1 MSVIDTERRQPSDE
15 LTTAESAKPP
25 FDARRNT
32 EKQPWLR
39 LAWLPIPLLLITMIV
54 LGVADLGGSYESPHL
69 LLALNFTFS
78 TLVSLFVAYLIGRSY
93 LVRSTPGLLVLGCA
107 VVFWGAAFVLAA
119 IGPANPN
126 FTATVHNLGVWLSAV
141 CNLTGT
147 ALLLRSKRNMPAAGL
162 WLGWAY
168 TLALG
173 AVGFVALGA
182 HAGWT
187 PVFFVQGQGGTPLR
201 QLVLGSAVIMFA
213 LAAILLRVAKR
224 KSASPFERWYPC
236 ALGLM
241 AVGLFGVLIQSSL
254 GSWLSWTGRAAQYL
268 GGVYMLI
275 AAIASV
281 RESHGWGVSLEA
293 ALRES
298 EDRYRLLAETMLQG
312 VVHQDADGKIIAM
325 NPAAERILG
334 KSRDEFLGST
344 SVGEAHYTIRED
356 GSPFPG
362 LEHPAMVALR
372 TGQRLHGVVMGV
384 FNPQA
389 GAYRWISVD
398 AVPLFRSGETS
409 PFQVYTVFED
419 ITERKQAEEALRDS
433 SEHRRLVLEA
443 GELGAWDY
451 RLDTGE
457 VIWDERCRDMYGFA
471 TGGEIDYE
479 RAIEHIHPEDR
490 PAVDA
495 AVKQA
500 IAGIDGGAYHREY
513 RVVWPDGSVHW
524 IASHGRVYFEAEGEK
539 RRAIRFIGANLEITE
554 RKRAEGVLRTTL
566 QRFYAILSSMYS
578 AVLLVTDEGRVE
590 FANQAFCACFGLED
604 TPADLAGLYASDTIE
619 KIKNSY
625 RYPDKAL
632 ARIQEVVDRGQAVMG
647 EELAMQG
654 GRTLLRDFIPL
665 NVDGKSY
672 GRLWLHTDITER
684 DRAEE
689 TLRESQSKT
698 VFATLADFVPQ
709 MVWMCTP
716 DGLNIYFNQRWV
728 EYTGLTLEESYG
740 RGWNTPF
747 HPDDKQAAWDAWNH
761 AVQTG
766 EEYRVESRLRA
777 ADGRYRWFLMRGAP
791 LRSAAGEIVRW
802 FGTCTDI
809 EELKQVGQALLNAQ
823 RQLTETV
830 VNQLPCC
837 VALVRGR
844 DMTLQ
849 LVNPGYR
856 AIAFGQE
863 KLGKSLPEVWP
874 DIPGFEEV
882 CRRVLETGAPGDV
895 VDAPWR
901 VNRSNGGPPEVV
913 YFSWSI
919 HRVNLPGGEGCGLL
933 ITGWETTGRKQAE
946 EALLRSEKLAAV
958 GRMAASIAHEINN
971 PLAAVTNTLYLART
985 NAEDAA
991 SVRQYLDLADDEL
1004 KRVSHITRQTLGF
1017 YRESSAS
1024 TAVSVSSVMDAAV
1037 DLLRG
1042 KIKVKR
1048 ATIEKQYDGD
1058 LQVSGISGE
1067 LRQVFSNLLVN
1078 SLDAI
1083 GEEGTIWLRISKST
1097 CVNGCQSRVRVTV
1110 ADNGTGIDAA
1120 ALPRIFEPLFTTKE
1134 STGSGLGL
1142 WVSKQLIEKHGGSI
1156 RVRSRTNGERRGTVF
1171 SIVLPIDPAA
1181 AARSQSAGA

>member
-1 MSVIDTERRQPSDE
+1 
-15 LTTAESAKPP
+15 
-25 FDARRNT
+25 
-32 EKQPWLR
+32 
-39 LAWLPIPLLLITMIV
+39 
-54 LGVADLGGSYESPHL
+54 
-69 LLALNFTFS
+69 
-78 TLVSLFVAYLIGRSY
+78 
-93 LVRSTPGLLVLGCA
+93 
-107 VVFWGAAFVLAA
+107 
-119 IGPANPN
+119 
-126 FTATVHNLGVWLSAV
+126 
-141 CNLTGT
+141 
-147 ALLLRSKRNMPAAGL
+147 
-162 WLGWAY
+162 
-168 TLALG
+168 
-173 AVGFVALGA
+173 
-182 HAGWT
+182 
-187 PVFFVQGQGGTPLR
+187 
-201 QLVLGSAVIMFA
+201 
-213 LAAILLRVAKR
+213 
-224 KSASPFERWYPC
+224 
-236 ALGLM
+236 
-241 AVGLFGVLIQSSL
+241 
-254 GSWLSWTGRAAQYL
+254 
-268 GGVYMLI
+268 
-275 AAIASV
+275 
-281 RESHGWGVSLEA
+281 
-293 ALRES
+293 
-298 EDRYRLLAETMLQG
+298 
-312 VVHQDADGKIIAM
+312 
-325 NPAAERILG
+325 
-334 KSRDEFLGST
+334 
-344 SVGEAHYTIRED
+344 
-356 GSPFPG
+356 
-362 LEHPAMVALR
+362 
-372 TGQRLHGVVMGV
+372 
-384 FNPQA
+384 
-389 GAYRWISVD
+389 
-398 AVPLFRSGETS
+398 
-409 PFQVYTVFED
+409 
-419 ITERKQAEEALRDS
+419 
-433 SEHRRLVLEA
+433 
-443 GELGAWDY
+443 
-451 RLDTGE
+451 
-457 VIWDERCRDMYGFA
+457 
-471 TGGEIDYE
+471 
-479 RAIEHIHPEDR
+479 
-490 PAVDA
+490 
-495 AVKQA
+495 
-500 IAGIDGGAYHREY
+500 
-513 RVVWPDGSVHW
+513 
-524 IASHGRVYFEAEGEK
+524 
-539 RRAIRFIGANLEITE
+539 
-554 RKRAEGVLRTTL
+554 
-566 QRFYAILSSMYS
+566 
-578 AVLLVTDEGRVE
+578 
-590 FANQAFCACFGLED
+590 
-604 TPADLAGLYASDTIE
+604 
-619 KIKNSY
+619 
-625 RYPDKAL
+625 
-632 ARIQEVVDRGQAVMG
+632 
-647 EELAMQG
+647 
-654 GRTLLRDFIPL
+654 
-665 NVDGKSY
+665 
-672 GRLWLHTDITER
+672 
-684 DRAEE
+684 
-689 TLRESQSKT
+689 
-698 VFATLADFVPQ
+698 
-709 MVWMCTP
+709 
-716 DGLNIYFNQRWV
+716 
-728 EYTGLTLEESYG
+728 
-740 RGWNTPF
+740 
-747 HPDDKQAAWDAWNH
+747 
-761 AVQTG
+761 
-766 EEYRVESRLRA
+766 
-777 ADGRYRWFLMRGAP
+777 
-791 LRSAAGEIVRW
+791 
-802 FGTCTDI
+802 
-809 EELKQVGQALLNAQ
+809 
-823 RQLTETV
+823 LTETV